1 MPYVELR
8 GVDLWFQDT
17 GGSGAPVVFL
27 HAASG
32 ASDCWVNQTPAFTL
46 AGYRCVAYDRRGWGK
61 SQPKPTGAQPG
72 DPSGDL
78 HGLLEHLELDRV
90 HLVATAAGA
99 IIGVDYALNHP
110 ERVRSLV
117 AANTIGGIQDP
128 DYMEVQHRLRPPQI
142 QDLPVELREIGPS
155 YRAMNPDGVRRW
167 MEIEESSHPS
177 GVEAIRQP
185 PLVPITYARL
195 EHLSVPTLALIGGAD
210 LLSPPAL
217 MRLFAVHIPNCLT
230 ASVPEA
236 GHAAFWEQPETWNRL
251 VLDFI
256 KGK

>member
-78 HGLLEHLELDRV
+78 HGPV
-90 HLVATAAGA
+90 GTPGAGPA
-99 IIGVDYALNHP
+99 STWWP
-110 ERVRSLV
+110 RR
-117 AANTIGGIQDP
+117 
-128 DYMEVQHRLRPPQI
+128 
-142 QDLPVELREIGPS
+142 
-155 YRAMNPDGVRRW
+155 RA
-167 MEIEESSHPS
+167 
-177 GVEAIRQP
+177 Q
-185 PLVPITYARL
+185 
-195 EHLSVPTLALIGGAD
+195 LSAWT
-210 LLSPPAL
+210 
-217 MRLFAVHIPNCLT
+217 MR
-230 ASVPEA
+230 
-236 GHAAFWEQPETWNRL
+236 
-251 VLDFI
+251 
-256 KGK
+256 